1 MNWNGIFIMATL
13 VGASFLFSRDPFVIT
28 ELIKSNQSFLFFKY
42 TVINNLTLVAK
53 KKKMAL
59 RAFLVFNLVLDI

>member
-1 MNWNGIFIMATL
+1 MNWNGIFIMARL

-28 ELIKSNQSFLFFKY
+28 ELIKLNQSFLFFKY

-53 KKKMAL
+53 KKKNWHSEPFWSL
-59 RAFLVFNLVLDI
+59 T

>member
-1 MNWNGIFIMATL
+1 MNWNGIFIMARL
-13 VGASFLFSRDPFVIT
+13 VGASFLFSRDPFVII

-53 KKKMAL
+53 NKMAL
-59 RAFLVFNLVLDI
+59 RAFLVFNLVSDI